1 MCNLDITRS
10 AQWALLASILI
21 ALTGCS
27 FIGGLR
33 PFVKNAPAPE
43 LPDNIEVS
51 PFKRISTP
59 FEHSWNKDLVFPFS
73 GGAAIDIDN
82 NGVMEVFVG
91 GGHDQADVLLA
102 YRGDEMVA
110 IDNAA
115 GLSKLSASYGAT
127 AIDYNN
133 DGQTDLLVARDDGVW
148 MHTNTNGTFDSE
160 LVAYT
165 KIEKETPLAVAV
177 ADIDLDGDIDLYIS
191 NFISY
196 PNWTSASFN
205 DPDHVRTN
213 RLLRNDGDMKFTDI
227 TESSGTAGTQN
238 TFLSVFTDL
247 NGNGY
252 QDLILSNNTGRIEI
266 LHNEGDNTFTKNTY
280 DSGLGFWMGIG
291 IGDYDSDGDQDI
303 AVSNV
308 SNTIPNR
315 FLRGDLTDEQEI
327 IQEWVMLRNDGDR
340 VFTDVALETGLT
352 RHGFGWGIVF
362 EDLNLDG
369 DLDVLAGQSYVKWPP
384 HLIAP
389 LPGRAMLQ
397 TKTEEGRK
405 FLNAPGLNLPNPNFG
420 QSAVIADLNGDAK
433 QDVVWINMNGPVI
446 ANLNEHASDVITLA
460 VPENAKWLA
469 ARVTAVTD
477 SGKSY
482 TREVNNAVGMQTDQS
497 PHISFAIP
505 ENGNID
511 RIEVAFADGS
521 ATTIIP
527 GGPGLVEPQP

>member
-1 MCNLDITRS
+1 
-10 AQWALLASILI
+10 
-21 ALTGCS
+21 
-27 FIGGLR
+27 
-33 PFVKNAPAPE
+33 
-43 LPDNIEVS
+43 
-51 PFKRISTP
+51 
-59 FEHSWNKDLVFPFS
+59 
-73 GGAAIDIDN
+73 
-82 NGVMEVFVG
+82 
-91 GGHDQADVLLA
+91 
-102 YRGDEMVA
+102 
-110 IDNAA
+110 
-115 GLSKLSASYGAT
+115 
-127 AIDYNN
+127 
-133 DGQTDLLVARDDGVW
+133 
-148 MHTNTNGTFDSE
+148 
-160 LVAYT
+160 
-165 KIEKETPLAVAV
+165 
-177 ADIDLDGDIDLYIS
+177 
-191 NFISY
+191 
-196 PNWTSASFN
+196 
-205 DPDHVRTN
+205 
-213 RLLRNDGDMKFTDI
+213 
-227 TESSGTAGTQN
+227 
-238 TFLSVFTDL
+238 
-247 NGNGY
+247 
-252 QDLILSNNTGRIEI
+252 
-266 LHNEGDNTFTKNTY
+266 
-280 DSGLGFWMGIG
+280 MGIG

-315 FLRGDLTDEQEI
+315 FLRGDLTDEQVI
-327 IQEWVMLRNDGDR
+327 IQEWVMLRNDGNR

-384 HLIAP
+384 HSISP

-405 FLNAPGLNLPNPNFG
+405 FLNALGLNLPNPNFG

-446 ANLNEHASDVITLA
+446 ASLNEHASDVITLA

-477 SGKSY
+477 SGRSY

-511 RIEVAFADGS
+511 RLEVAFADGS

-527 GGPGLVEPQP
+527 GRPGLVEPQP